1 MPMTMDLDIPVETKL
16 ELLFSASAELEDCEL
31 QFMYYGENGMQPSHV
46 ADYEHWKK
54 TNKRSKR
61 R

>member
-1 MPMTMDLDIPVETKL
+1 MPITMDLDIPVETKL
-16 ELLFSASAELEDCEL
+16 GLLAQATYELWYSEHDYSLRGEDAV
-31 QFMYYGENGMQPSHV
+31 QPPHV

-61 R
+61 